1 MPGSRLSNE
10 DFKALA
16 ELRLQ
21 IRRYLHFSEQAARR
35 AGLEPQQQQMLL
47 ALKGLPAGRQPAIG
61 EMARRLQLRHHSAVE
76 LADRMA
82 ARRLVKRARSADDA
96 RVVLLK
102 ITPKGE
108 RLLHDL
114 SLVHREELR
123 GRGPG
128 LLKALR
134 ALLAP
139 KG

>member
-1 MPGSRLSNE
+1 MPSGSFSSD

-35 AGLEPQQQQMLL
+35 AGLEPQQQQLLL
-47 ALKGLPAGRQPAIG
+47 AIKGLRADQQPTIG
-61 EMARRLQLRHHSAVE
+61 EMAERMQLRHHSAVE

-82 ARRLVKRARSADDA
+82 ARRLVKRVRSTEDA

-108 RLLHDL
+108 RLLHG
-114 SLVHREELR
+114 LVLEHREELR
-123 GRGPG
+123 SRGPR

-134 ALLAP
+134 SLVS
-139 KG
+139 KKS